1 MRSKSGRLYVSPIER
16 HFEMTPEPTSETSY
30 DAVPYKSYPFRQC
43 HPDRLATIA
52 AVQGLTGKPINESR
66 ILEIGCASG
75 GNLLPIA
82 DRFPGCYCV
91 GIDLSSKQ
99 IEVGESLRIA
109 SNLRNVEFRAVDIRS
124 FGKNEPPFDY
134 IITHGVYSWIP
145 DDAQEALLNCC
156 SNLLAPGG
164 LVYISYN
171 TNPGWRMRGMIR
183 DLMAYHSRNI
193 PNSDDRV
200 RKARAIL
207 HFLSETVPSDENPYG
222 MLLNQELKG
231 LQDKE
236 DYYLLHEHLEE
247 YNEPLYFWQFIDRAT
262 RHGLQYVGEAD
273 YSAMSVDNFSPD
285 IVAMLRNL
293 AADIVETEQYMDFVR
308 NRMFRQTILCS
319 ADVKLDRAPS
329 ARKIAKLHVAS
340 DTEPQ
345 EPIDDIRSEKPA
357 VFQSG
362 SAVTKTNNPMVKAAL
377 LYLREKWP
385 QFVPFPELVS
395 VARSR
400 SSGAVAMVDKTTDL
414 SDTDRFGLTLLR
426 CYATGQIE
434 LSQYPPRFAATIQ
447 DKPSTTALTR
457 VLARGSDCVVNQR
470 HETVRLNDIERR
482 ILQQLDGTRCRAE
495 LVDSIVTATVE
506 GDLIVHRDGLAITDA
521 ESIKD
526 LANHV
531 VEQSLKRFHK
541 QLLLD

>member
-1 MRSKSGRLYVSPIER
+1 ME
-16 HFEMTPEPTSETSY
+16 TSETNETSY
-30 DAVPYKSYPFRQC
+30 DQVPYKSFPFRQC

-52 AVQGLTGKPINESR
+52 ALHGLSGKPINESR

-82 DRFPGCYCV
+82 DRYPGSQCV
-91 GIDLSSKQ
+91 GIDLSSRQ
-99 IEVGESLRIA
+99 IELGESIRKAANLHNAELRVA
-109 SNLRNVEFRAVDIRS
+109 DIRS
-124 FGKNEPPFDY
+124 FGDGEEPFDY
-134 IITHGVYSWIP
+134 IISHGVYSWIP
-145 DDAQEALLNCC
+145 DEAQEALLACC
-156 SNLLAPGG
+156 RKLSSACGLA
-164 LVYISYN
+164 YISYN

-193 PNSDDRV
+193 RSSEDRV

-207 HFLSETVPSDENPYG
+207 HFLSETVPTEDNPYG
-222 MLLNQELKG
+222 MLLNQELEG

-247 YNEPLYFWQFIDRAT
+247 HNEPVYFWQFIERAA

-273 YSAMSVDNFSPD
+273 YSAMSIENFSPT

-319 ADVKLDRAPS
+319 TQRRVDRAVS

-345 EPIDDIRSEKPA
+345 QPITDIRSDEQV

-362 SAVTKTNNPMVKAAL
+362 KSITKTNNPMVKAAL
-377 LYLREKWP
+377 CYLREKWP
-385 QFVPFPELVS
+385 QFVSFPELIS

-400 SSGAVAMVDKTTDL
+400 SAGAISMVDKSTDL
-414 SDTDRFGLTLLR
+414 SETDRFGLTLLR
-426 CYATGQIE
+426 CYATGQVE
-434 LSQYPPRFAATIQ
+434 LSQFPPALATSI
-447 DKPSTTALTR
+447 DASPTVSPLTR
-457 VLARGSDCVVNQR
+457 VSAKLGDRVTNLR

-482 ILQQLDGTRCRAE
+482 IVQQLDGTRSREDVIESVVSFAE
-495 LVDSIVTATVE
+495 SGDIIVY
-506 GDLIVHRDGLAITDA
+506 RDGEAVVDT
-521 ESIKD
+521 ESIRG
-526 LANHV
+526 LAQQV
-531 VEQSLKRFHK
+531 VDQALKRLCK
-541 QLLLD
+541 QMLLG